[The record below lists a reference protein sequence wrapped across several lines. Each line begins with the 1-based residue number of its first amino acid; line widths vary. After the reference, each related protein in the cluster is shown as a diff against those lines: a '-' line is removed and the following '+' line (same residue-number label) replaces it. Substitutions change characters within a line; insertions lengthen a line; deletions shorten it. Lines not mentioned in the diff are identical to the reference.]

1 MEESSKIVQYFW
13 LLVEQLPSLL
23 AMIGCIVFA
32 LTRWKRYPKVS
43 LLIVAGLGYLLLHA
57 LAFVVIFDVVPPL
70 FTKPE
75 NSQNIESVRRTVA
88 IVLGLLYYTGLAI
101 AFALLLGAVFMKR
114 EPGGSNE
121 PQPG

>member
-1 MEESSKIVQYFW
+1 MEESSKIAQYFW
-13 LLVEQLPSLL
+13 TLVEQLPSLL
-23 AMIGCIVFA
+23 TMIGCIVFA

-43 LLIVAGLGYLLLHA
+43 LMIVAGLGFLLLHV
-57 LAFVVIFDVVPPL
+57 LAFLIIFDVVPPL

-88 IVLGLLYYTGLAI
+88 LVLGFLYYTGLAV
-101 AFALLLGAVFMKR
+101 AFALLLGAVFVQRKSA
-114 EPGGSNE
+114 GSHE